1 MERMNY
7 FLVEQVASL
16 VFQGI
21 RNSYSLRDIIPK
33 ESVVANKMDTN
44 DKASFVPR
52 QFSEQELKD
61 YRLGFYTSRLLWTK

>member
-1 MERMNY
+1 MNY

-21 RNSYSLRDIIPK
+21 RNSYGLRDMVPK

-44 DKASFVPR
+44 IKASFV
-52 QFSEQELKD
+52 L
-61 YRLGFYTSRLLWTK
+61 